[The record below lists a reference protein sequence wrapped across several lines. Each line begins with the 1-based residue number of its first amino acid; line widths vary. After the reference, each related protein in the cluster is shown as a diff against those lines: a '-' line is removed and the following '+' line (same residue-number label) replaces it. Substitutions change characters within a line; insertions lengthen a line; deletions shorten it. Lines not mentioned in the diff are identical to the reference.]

1 MRSGTHKLMP
11 ASACVRG
18 KIVSELSAT
27 AINGKSSMPTQ
38 TFSSF
43 RGLLRRQP
51 ALSCAWDGSRA
62 RARSTI
68 LFERGYETS
77 SQSEGPGDSMKLQR
91 SCADASEGPSRN
103 IAWHMSD

>member
-27 AINGKSSMPTQ
+27 AINGKSAMPTQ

-43 RGLLRRQP
+43 EAYFDANRHSRVRGMVLGRERE
-51 ALSCAWDGSRA
+51 A
-62 RARSTI
+62 R
-68 LFERGYETS
+68 YCS
-77 SQSEGPGDSMKLQR
+77 SGVMKPPR
-91 SCADASEGPSRN
+91 
-103 IAWHMSD
+103 